1 MNIQPVSAFKSSANS
16 ITPTN
21 NIKTQPNKTAF
32 SGERN
37 EVDREKLTKALKA
50 LALASS
56 IAFVPAMMTSCEKDH
71 ICDEDCDHP
80 NHITNPDFPPK
91 PTEPDTLKNGVNYV
105 IPKLTMNRYLVS
117 DADTIRLGKIDF
129 SESVIH
135 VPFNAHK
142 SSELKTV
149 LNFVEALGL
158 NTETT
163 DKEYVATRS
172 FNYENLVPV
181 QLTWLNEKNG
191 AVNQLKLN
199 GYEKDKNLITM
210 DLISIPAE
218 GKPVEQK
225 LELTSAGIDKLLVN
239 VFDKE
244 GENKLNSM
252 LMTMNNDTITQFNVN
267 EDGTY
272 SKAYEY
278 TKNNGTSVK
287 VTNRQGEESKL
298 ANFNTVVAASKEEE

>member
-1 MNIQPVSAFKSSANS
+1 MNIQAVSAFKFGANS

-21 NIKTQPNKTAF
+21 TRTQQSKPNFT
-32 SGERN
+32 GENN
-37 EVDREKLTKALKA
+37 EVDREKLNKALKA

-56 IAFVPAMMTSCEKDH
+56 MALVPAGITSCDKDH

-80 NHITNPDFPPK
+80 NHIINPNFPSNPSSS
-91 PTEPDTLKNGVNYV
+91 DTLKNGVNY
-105 IPKLTMNRYLVS
+105 ILPELTMNRYIVN
-117 DADTIRLGKIDF
+117 DGDTTRLGKVNF

-149 LNFVEALGL
+149 LNFISVLGL
-158 NTETT
+158 DTETA

-172 FNYENLVPV
+172 FEYGNLVPA

-191 AVNQLKLN
+191 TVNQLKLN

-225 LELTSAGIDKLLVN
+225 LELTSAGVDKLLVN

-244 GENKLNSM
+244 GSNKLNSM
-252 LMTMNNDTITQFNVN
+252 LLTLNNDTITQFNVN
-267 EDGTY
+267 QDGTY
-272 SKAYEY
+272 SRAYEY
-278 TKNNGTSVK
+278 TKNNETSVN
-287 VTNRQGEESKL
+287 VTNKQGEESKL
-298 ANFNTVVAASKEEE
+298 ANFNTVVAISKEE